1 MLIPFTTGAAQIY
14 LMFSQNELWE
24 TGKYSDYSSRS
35 LGDMRFLNDTIDV
48 FMMLE
53 VVLTKIKPW
62 LYIVKEKSPK
72 LFCERQKIS
81 MYSKYIWEFS
91 QTNSFLRS
99 SQVAGKIITLDRF
112 LSITNPED

>member
-53 VVLTKIKPW
+53 VGFNQNKTFW
-62 LYIVKEKSPK
+62 LEEKSLK

-99 SQVAGKIITLDRF
+99 SQVAGKIIALDQF

>member
-53 VVLTKIKPW
+53 VGFNQNKTLIIHCKRKVAKTLLRETKDIH
-62 LYIVKEKSPK
+62 V
-72 LFCERQKIS
+72 FKIHLKV
-81 MYSKYIWEFS
+81 YS
-91 QTNSFLRS
+91 N
-99 SQVAGKIITLDRF
+99 
-112 LSITNPED
+112 